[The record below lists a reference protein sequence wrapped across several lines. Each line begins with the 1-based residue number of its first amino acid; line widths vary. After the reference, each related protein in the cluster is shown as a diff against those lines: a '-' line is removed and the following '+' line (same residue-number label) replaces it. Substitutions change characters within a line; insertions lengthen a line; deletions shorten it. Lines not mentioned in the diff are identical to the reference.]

1 MDTFVNQMVMVDKMD
16 IFVNQMGMVD
26 KMDIFVNQM
35 GMVDEMGTFINHL
48 VLRWDLRLRHLRR
61 RVPFKVSL
69 VFLLLRVLLP
79 WMVPIGGFRVRGG
92 AVAPPDSQASVA
104 RRTFLKF
111 RTIFMCR
118 GLQKLDRANVSQ
130 ELIVHQDLPQRELH
144 IQRNNI

>member
-1 MDTFVNQMVMVDKMD
+1 MNVDIADGQSLVVDKMDTFVTQMCV
-16 IFVNQMGMVD
+16 VD

-35 GMVDEMGTFINHL
+35 GMVDEMGTSINHL

-69 VFLLLRVLLP
+69 VFLLLLRVLLP
-79 WMVPIGGFRVRGG
+79 WMVPIGGFRVRCG
-92 AVAPPDSQASVA
+92 ALAPPDSQASVA
-104 RRTFLKF
+104 RRTFPKF

-118 GLQKLDRANVSQ
+118 GLQELDRANVSQ

-144 IQRNNI
+144 I